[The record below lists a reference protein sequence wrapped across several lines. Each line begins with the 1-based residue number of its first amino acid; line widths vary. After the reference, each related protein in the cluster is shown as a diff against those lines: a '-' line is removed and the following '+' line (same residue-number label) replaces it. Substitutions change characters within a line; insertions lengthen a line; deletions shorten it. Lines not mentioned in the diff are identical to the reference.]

1 MAARLTD
8 KDKQLI
14 IADRL
19 EGASVRQLAT
29 KYGVSAT
36 TVQKVLQS
44 DTKLAQKLTHKK
56 EQNTAD
62 VLAYM
67 ESKRDIVCEI
77 IGTGLDVLRDPE
89 KLASATPAQIT
100 TALGTLIDKWTAIN
114 RVADGKGVQIIDD
127 I

>member
-14 IADRL
+14 IADKL
-19 EGASVRQLAT
+19 EGASVRQLAA

-77 IGTGLDVLRDPE
+77 IGAGLDVLRDPE
-89 KLASATPAQIT
+89 KLASATPSQIT

-114 RVADGKGVQIIDD
+114 RGTDGKGVQIIDD
-127 I
+127 L